1 MRVARAVPQLESP
14 TADTPAALEARAT
27 RDARDARDALRASGV
42 RSGERPAL
50 DEDEIAIASMLL
62 SGDAHGAIA
71 LAARVHGAPI
81 GRLCYLLL
89 GSQGEADEAAQ
100 EALVSAFHAA
110 AGYRGEGSARAWLFT
125 IARRTCAQRLEIR
138 TRQARRREL
147 LHVAPPATDDASTL
161 HEEAELA
168 ASVRVGIEALAPAD
182 REILAL
188 RYEADQSFKEIAIA
202 LGIDE
207 ATARKRASRALARL
221 RETLPTEPAE

>member
-1 MRVARAVPQLESP
+1 MRAARAATPQDR
-14 TADTPAALEARAT
+14 DTRPSSSAL
-27 RDARDARDALRASGV
+27 DPLRSSGV

-50 DEDEIAIASMLL
+50 DDDEVAIASMLL
-62 SGDAHGAIA
+62 SGDARGAIA
-71 LAARVHGAPI
+71 RAAHVHGPGL

-89 GSQGEADEAAQ
+89 GSRGEADEAAQ

-110 AGYRGEGSARAWLFT
+110 SSYRGEGSARAWIYT

-147 LHVAPPATDDASTL
+147 IQAVTIEHADASTL
-161 HEEAELA
+161 HDEAERV
-168 ASVRVGIEALAPAD
+168 ASLRAGLEALAPAD

-188 RYEADQSFKEIAIA
+188 RFEADQSFKEIAVS
-202 LGIDE
+202 LGVDE

-221 RETLPTEPAE
+221 RDALRAPGAAGEDRGERFP

>member
-1 MRVARAVPQLESP
+1 
-14 TADTPAALEARAT
+14 
-27 RDARDARDALRASGV
+27 
-42 RSGERPAL
+42 
-50 DEDEIAIASMLL
+50 MLL

-81 GRLCYLLL
+81 GRLCFLLL

-110 AGYRGEGSARAWLFT
+110 GSYRGEGSARAWLFT
-125 IARRTCAQRLEIR
+125 IARRTCAQRLEVR

-147 LHVAPPATDDASTL
+147 LQVAPPATDDASTL

-168 ASVRVGIEALAPAD
+168 ASVRVGIDSLAPAD

-207 ATARKRASRALARL
+207 ATARKRASRALSRL
-221 RETLPTEPAE
+221 REALPTEPAE